1 MVAKQQAIYDIKTD
15 KFKYLKREQNRI
27 SNRVDVNEL
36 NKRLNKTKRSN
47 FYTTTLFVVICL
59 SCLAVL
65 SFISLKF

>member
-15 KFKYLKREQNRI
+15 KFKYHKREQNRI

-47 FYTTTLFVVICL
+47 FYITTLVSIVCL
-59 SCLAVL
+59 LGM
-65 SFISLKF
+65 ISLILVSIKF

>member
-36 NKRLNKTKRSN
+36 NKRLNKTKKSN
-47 FYTTTLFVVICL
+47 FYKTCLLTILCL
-59 SCLAVL
+59 SSLIVL
-65 SFISLKF
+65 SLIGIKF